1 MGKIGAIGTDASGV
15 FSKGGHSF
23 QKLAQTRLDWPV
35 GRCSLALRG
44 RGRNAAGMSSPS
56 PLPVKRSEIFGW
68 CCFDFANSAFTTI
81 IITVVYAV
89 YFKEAVALDHASAS
103 SWWGR
108 ALASSQFLVIVV
120 SPWLGAVADFT
131 ARKKRF
137 LMVSATICSFATA
150 SLFFTGAGDVWL
162 ALGLVFIA
170 NVAFS
175 LSENLCASFLP
186 EISTPEN
193 VGRISGYG
201 WSFGYMGGLLSLG
214 LALGIIMGM
223 EASARWTF
231 VMTGAF
237 FLLASLPTQLLLRER
252 SLPKSLPPGQSYLT
266 VAWGSI
272 GRTLRELP
280 KHRTLAVF
288 FVAFTF
294 FLSGLMAIITFAS
307 LFGTEVLHLTTTE
320 NIVLFA
326 GLQITSALGAFGFG
340 YFQDRVGAKPTLVIA
355 LLLWVGVCG
364 WAAFCQTKTEFFAI
378 GALAGLGI
386 GSLQSSSRAVVA
398 ALTPAGRSGE
408 FFGFWGLFGKLGGVI
423 GPLSMGEM
431 ATHFGYRTAVLA
443 NGGFFLIGLIIVAGL
458 KLPGGRNARPPL

>member
-1 MGKIGAIGTDASGV
+1 
-15 FSKGGHSF
+15 
-23 QKLAQTRLDWPV
+23 
-35 GRCSLALRG
+35 
-44 RGRNAAGMSSPS
+44 MSAPS
-56 PLPVKRSEIFGW
+56 PIPVKRSEIFGW

-89 YFKEAVALDHASAS
+89 YFKDAVALDDPAAS

-108 ALASSQFLVIVV
+108 ALAISQMIVILVA
-120 SPWLGAVADFT
+120 PWLGAVADFT
-131 ARKKRF
+131 ARKKRY
-137 LMVSATICSFATA
+137 LMISATTCSLATA
-150 SLFFTGAGDVWL
+150 MLFFTGAGDVKF
-162 ALGLVFIA
+162 ALILVVLA

-175 LSENLCASFLP
+175 VSENLCASFLP

-214 LALGIIMGM
+214 LALAIIMGLH
-223 EASARWTF
+223 ASPRWTF

-252 SLPKSLPPGQSYLT
+252 SVPKPLPPGQSYVT
-266 VAWGSI
+266 VGWGAIAS
-272 GRTLRELP
+272 TLRELP

-288 FVAFTF
+288 FIAFTC

-307 LFGTEVLHLTTTE
+307 LFGTEVLHLTTQE
-320 NIVLFA
+320 NIGLFA
-326 GLQITSALGAFGFG
+326 ALQITSALGAFGFG

-364 WAAFCQTKTEFFAI
+364 WAAFCQSKTEFFII
-378 GALAGLGI
+378 GALAGFGI

-398 ALTPAGRSGE
+398 ALTPPGRAGE

-423 GPLSMGEM
+423 GPLTMGEL
-431 ATHFGYRTAVLA
+431 ATHLGYRTAVLI
-443 NGGFFLIGLIIVAGL
+443 NGGFFVAGL
-458 KLPGGRNARPPL
+458 LILLGLSLPKARGQVSGVA

>member
-162 ALGLVFIA
+162 
-170 NVAFS
+170 
-175 LSENLCASFLP
+175 C
-186 EISTPEN
+186 
-193 VGRISGYG
+193 
-201 WSFGYMGGLLSLG
+201 LL
-214 LALGIIMGM
+214 
-223 EASARWTF
+223 
-231 VMTGAF
+231 
-237 FLLASLPTQLLLRER
+237 
-252 SLPKSLPPGQSYLT
+252 Y
-266 VAWGSI
+266 
-272 GRTLRELP
+272 
-280 KHRTLAVF
+280 
-288 FVAFTF
+288 
-294 FLSGLMAIITFAS
+294 
-307 LFGTEVLHLTTTE
+307 
-320 NIVLFA
+320 
-326 GLQITSALGAFGFG
+326 TSPSPR
-340 YFQDRVGAKPTLVIA
+340 D
-355 LLLWVGVCG
+355 
-364 WAAFCQTKTEFFAI
+364 
-378 GALAGLGI
+378 
-386 GSLQSSSRAVVA
+386 
-398 ALTPAGRSGE
+398 
-408 FFGFWGLFGKLGGVI
+408 
-423 GPLSMGEM
+423 
-431 ATHFGYRTAVLA
+431 
-443 NGGFFLIGLIIVAGL
+443 
-458 KLPGGRNARPPL
+458 